1 MDRAI
6 SLPTLLGSELLSI
19 LIGSLKDVV
28 FFVVASAVVVF
39 VDLLPALSNN
49 IALEK
54 LSSFANLARPFSSAA
69 TICS

>member
-6 SLPTLLGSELLSI
+6 SFPTLFGSELLSI

-28 FFVVASAVVVF
+28 VFVVVVVAAN
-39 VDLLPALSNN
+39 VDLLPALSNK